1 MDVLK
6 SCGSGDMDTAAAGTC
21 EVEAATATRRSR
33 IARNSLGIL
42 SFPPAFFGGC
52 HSLTIVVGLI
62 EPVVTVTVTA
72 GVLETVTS
80 SVLPSVPT
88 ASLLASSLLVAVLDC
103 GADVAASLLLPSRL
117 GDEMAVL
124 SLSSKHPNSVV
135 PFANRLLT
143 HVWLLR
149 QWFSAPGQH
158 LLVDESMHTPP
169 QSSSPGRHGTLLEAV
184 VLIVWLCDGG
194 VVLGCTSATTALL
207 PVFSL
212 DVVAGL
218 AALSED
224 GLGTSMSGGVLRS
237 ASRGQRMEGTK
248 RARPIFRGLCG
259 TAVVGMGTVGNCSSG
274 MLNAIVGVR

>member
-6 SCGSGDMDTAAAGTC
+6 SCGSGDMETTAAGPC
-21 EVEAATATRRSR
+21 EVEAATATRMSR
-33 IARNSLGIL
+33 IARNILGIL

-62 EPVVTVTVTA
+62 EPVVTVTA

-80 SVLPSVPT
+80 SVMPSVPT
-88 ASLLASSLLVAVLDC
+88 ASLLASSLPVAVLDC
-103 GADVAASLLLPSRL
+103 GGDVAFSLLLLSRL
-117 GDEMAVL
+117 GGEMAVL

-169 QSSSPGRHGTLLEAV
+169 QSSSPGGHDTFLEAG
-184 VLIVWLCDGG
+184 VLIVWLCDDG
-194 VVLGCTSATTALL
+194 VVLG
-207 PVFSL
+207 
-212 DVVAGL
+212 
-218 AALSED
+218 
-224 GLGTSMSGGVLRS
+224 
-237 ASRGQRMEGTK
+237 
-248 RARPIFRGLCG
+248 
-259 TAVVGMGTVGNCSSG
+259 
-274 MLNAIVGVR
+274 